1 MTSLWRLC
9 SFLLFFNLFFN
20 LLPLLVLPL
29 TFRIRSHI
37 DRCAFPISIRIAIR
51 RSRGVIYLFGLSFVH
66 RFAHALVFCARTK
79 KKRSHKSKMGV
90 CLKDLHFIHWIS
102 AMSLS
107 VLTIRVHVPPPPLP
121 FVFLL
126 CVFPSA
132 SVHSTPHTHSHS
144 ILFAVNF
151 TSALT
156 VFVSILF
163 RVQTS
168 CDRKKNDW
176 SKSFACEQW
185 SSIHLALYSNNDQK
199 EVSNTQLLDELM
211 WLLWPPFSAY
221 LFHIIYGPIRF
232 IVIMSKYLNLHW
244 VDRSS
249 S

>member
-1 MTSLWRLC
+1 MVTYAYKNRFVIMTSLWRLC

-107 VLTIRVHVPPPPLP
+107 VLTIRVHVPPPPSHS
-121 FVFLL
+121 FFF
-126 CVFPSA
+126 CVF
-132 SVHSTPHTHSHS
+132 
-144 ILFAVNF
+144 
-151 TSALT
+151 
-156 VFVSILF
+156 
-163 RVQTS
+163 
-168 CDRKKNDW
+168 
-176 SKSFACEQW
+176 
-185 SSIHLALYSNNDQK
+185 
-199 EVSNTQLLDELM
+199 
-211 WLLWPPFSAY
+211 
-221 LFHIIYGPIRF
+221 FHRHRF
-232 IVIMSKYLNLHW
+232 IQHHIHIRIQFCLPSISHQL
-244 VDRSS
+244 
-249 S
+249 